1 MLLNHLTRPNR
12 PQNSKEISDGVGTWQ
27 KDDTYK
33 WITLPCMNYYATAS
47 KYSLILLVGSILA
60 AHRSFIDV

>member
-1 MLLNHLTRPNR
+1 
-12 PQNSKEISDGVGTWQ
+12 VGTWQ